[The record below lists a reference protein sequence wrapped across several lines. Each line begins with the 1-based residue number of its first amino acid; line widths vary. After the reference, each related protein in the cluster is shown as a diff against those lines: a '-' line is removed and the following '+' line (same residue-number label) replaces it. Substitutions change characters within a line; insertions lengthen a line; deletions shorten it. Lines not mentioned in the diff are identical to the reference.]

1 MVPRT
6 DEDEVETIL
15 EEMIPFLV
23 EDEKAKDPTF
33 SGTDTIAGK
42 VVSSVPEQKLSYMN
56 NLGVFTDRGI
66 IVLSEDIDTDS
77 YSQFLHS
84 FLYLQNDPQHK
95 KITFIMNT
103 PGGDMTYM
111 FSMYDLI
118 RSSSKPVKIIAT
130 GEVCSAGVLL
140 LACAHERVVME
151 NTVLMSH
158 QGSFVSEGKFSEMAD
173 RMKWIAW
180 MEKTWAKLMAK
191 HAGKTERQWVN
202 LGKKK
207 AEFWV
212 LGGAA
217 IVEAGLADRVAT
229 VEDFKEIYGD

>member
-1 MVPRT
+1 MPLRN
-6 DEDEVETIL
+6 EEEEIETIL
-15 EEMIPFLV
+15 EEMIPFL
-23 EDEKAKDPTF
+23 ETPPEKDPTF
-33 SGTDTIAGK
+33 SGTLKDGDK
-42 VVSSVPEQKLSYMN
+42 VISSVPEQKLSYMN
-56 NLGVFTDRGI
+56 NLGVFTDKGI
-66 IVLSEDIDTDS
+66 IILSEDIDTDS

-84 FLYLQNDPQHK
+84 FLYLQNDSKHE
-95 KITFIMNT
+95 KITFLMNT

-118 RSSSKPVKIIAT
+118 RSSKKPIKVIAT

-158 QGSFVSEGKFSEMAD
+158 QGSFVAEGKFSEMAD
-173 RMKWIAW
+173 RMKWVAW
-180 MEKTWAKLMAK
+180 MEKRWAKLMAL
-191 HAGKTERQWVN
+191 HAGKTERHWFN

-212 LGGAA
+212 LGGEA
-217 IVEAGLADRVAT
+217 IVEAGIADRVANE
-229 VEDFKEIYGD
+229 EDFRLIYGN